1 MMVELPAQSVTEQS
15 NRVSDTKV
23 EGFLPT
29 TLSMQRNTLL
39 QLSQPLPII
48 TSHNPVVT
56 LPQSEPVTTSS
67 QLLDKLRGQPLLQ
80 SYRETREYVPR
91 RATVTS
97 SWGPR
102 TLPNPLQHTRQI
114 NPLVTSSAYLS
125 QFHQLNYQ
133 CNAETKLLQ

>member
-1 MMVELPAQSVTEQS
+1 MMVELPAQSVMEQS

-23 EGFLPT
+23 EGLLPT

-39 QLSQPLPII
+39 QLSQPLPVF
-48 TSHNPVVT
+48 TSRNPVVT
-56 LPQSEPVTTSS
+56 LLQSKPVTTSS
-67 QLLDKLRGQPLLQ
+67 QLPNKLRGQPLPQ

-97 SWGPR
+97 SWASR

-114 NPLVTSSAYLS
+114 NPLVPQWEYLS
-125 QFHQLNYQ
+125 QFHQLNHQ
-133 CNAETKLLQ
+133 CNAEAKPLQ

>member
-1 MMVELPAQSVTEQS
+1 MVELPAQSVTEQS
-15 NRVSDTKV
+15 NKVSDTKV
-23 EGFLPT
+23 LPT

-48 TSHNPVVT
+48 TSRNPVVT

-67 QLLDKLRGQPLLQ
+67 QLPDKLRRQPLPQ
-80 SYRETREYVPR
+80 SYRETREYVQR

-97 SWGPR
+97 SWAPR

-114 NPLVTSSAYLS
+114 NPLVTSSATAGIPLPVPS
-125 QFHQLNYQ
+125 TESSVQ
-133 CNAETKLLQ
+133 C